1 MTDDRDECPAN
12 KVAAIRLW
20 LGEHQRL
27 LNEERVAA
35 GHADTVLEAVEL
47 GFVKMSAVTDTGAE
61 ARQNYHRACV
71 VVSALHDEIT
81 SQSPGP
87 VSKVRVQNLQS
98 AVQTVF
104 CATGVTAA
112 SMNITMPPVATIFG
126 TAANVPHDYRADA
139 AKCARIDKHLA
150 ATLSQAWECG
160 LGGGADPWRSA
171 MYAMRQACD
180 QLLEA
185 LAPHEQVRKSPH
197 WTPKTNGTRDA
208 VTRRERLEYAAH
220 AHVSDDSRRNTLLAS
235 SRHTLHIYER
245 LNSAHSRE
253 AVDEGQARLAVFEM
267 HAVIMQWIDSV
278 CIRA

>member
-1 MTDDRDECPAN
+1 MTDHRDDCPAK

-35 GHADTVLEAVEL
+35 GHADTVLGAVEV
-47 GFVKMSAVTDTGAE
+47 GFVNMSAVTEPAPE
-61 ARQNYHRACV
+61 ARENYHRACV

-81 SQSPGP
+81 SNAPGP
-87 VSKVRVQNLQS
+87 GSKVRVQNLRS
-98 AVQTVF
+98 TVRTVF

-112 SMNITMPPVATIFG
+112 SMNVTMPPVETIFG
-126 TAANVPHDYRADA
+126 TATHVPHDYHSDA
-139 AKCARIDKHLA
+139 AKCARIDTHLA

-171 MYAMRQACD
+171 MFAMRQACD

-185 LAPHEQVRKSPH
+185 LAPHEKVRSSPH
-197 WTPKTNGTRDA
+197 WTPKPEGNREV

-220 AHVSDDSRRNTLLAS
+220 AHVVDDSRRNTLLAS

-245 LNSAHSRE
+245 LNSAHSRDAINE
-253 AVDEGQARLAVFEM
+253 SQARLAVCEM

-278 CIRA
+278 CI